1 MSDIQGML
9 LETANAVFA
18 DRTDAR
24 FDEVWEA
31 VDEAGFGILLL
42 DETAGGFGGDW
53 ADFFAVMREAGRH
66 ALPAPVGEY
75 ALATWSATAAG
86 LELPAGCVSV
96 ATDVEGDVT
105 GSVFNGVLRRIPWG
119 RYAENIIAVSSGNVM
134 LLPLASASIEE
145 HENPAGEP
153 RDDAILTDV
162 EVVTAKIDVDLQ
174 ARAGL
179 MRVGQISGAVDSAL
193 EMSIE
198 YANSRK
204 QFGRP
209 LAKFQAVQ
217 QNLAV
222 FASEAAAVNCA
233 GQAAALACDR
243 DATGDGA
250 QFELAAAKLRVNMAV
265 DKATAI
271 AHQVHGAI
279 GFTEEYPL
287 QRLTRR
293 LMGWRSEFGND
304 RYWAER
310 LGNHVAG
317 LGGTGLWYSVT
328 GRSD

>member
-1 MSDIQGML
+1 MSDIQNML

-18 DRTDAR
+18 NRTDAG
-24 FDEVWEA
+24 FDEVWQT
-31 VDEAGFGILLL
+31 VNEAGFGILLL
-42 DETAGGFGGDW
+42 DEEAGGFDGDW

-66 ALPAPVGEY
+66 ALPAPVGEF
-75 ALATWSATAAG
+75 ALATWCATEAG
-86 LELPAGCVSV
+86 VELPPGCISI
-96 ATDVEGDVT
+96 ATDVEGEVA
-105 GSVFNGVLRRIPWG
+105 GSVFNGTLRRIPWG
-119 RYAENIIAVSSGNVM
+119 RHVDHVVAVSSGQLM
-134 LLPLASASIEE
+134 LLPLASARIEQR
-145 HENPAGEP
+145 ENPAGEP

-162 EVVTAKIDVDLQ
+162 EVVTAESDVDLQ

-179 MRVGQISGAVDSAL
+179 MRVGQISGAVDAAL

-198 YANSRK
+198 YANSRE

-243 DATGDGA
+243 DTAGDGA
-250 QFELAAAKLRVNMAV
+250 WFELAAAKLRVNMAV

-287 QRLTRR
+287 HRLTRR
-293 LMGWRSEFGND
+293 LMSWRSEYGND
-304 RYWAER
+304 RFWTER

-317 LGGTGLWYSVT
+317 LGGTGLWHSVT